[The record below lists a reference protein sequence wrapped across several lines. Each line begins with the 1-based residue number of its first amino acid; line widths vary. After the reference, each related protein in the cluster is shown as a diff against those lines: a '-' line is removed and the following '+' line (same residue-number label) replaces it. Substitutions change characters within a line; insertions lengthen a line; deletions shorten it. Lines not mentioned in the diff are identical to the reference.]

1 MMAESTMTEYRIT
14 AAAMPSGA
22 LEPLSTGAV
31 THVVERQSTGPQGTP
46 WASPTRTLPGLREL
60 RWFEANTEAMRQYE
74 GRWVA
79 IKGNHVESDGASFE
93 EVHDDVSARGIERAL
108 IIFVRPGVPGVRDIA

>member
-1 MMAESTMTEYRIT
+1 MADSTLAAYRI
-14 AAAMPSGA
+14 AATGVPSVA
-22 LEPLSTGAV
+22 LEPQPAGAV
-31 THVVERQSTGPQGTP
+31 THIVERQSTGPQDAP
-46 WASPTRTLPGLREL
+46 WASPNRTLPGLQEL

-108 IIFVRPGVPGVRDIA
+108 IIFVRESSPDIYDIA